1 VEAILTGEGVEP
13 GDIIVGLGSAGIH
26 SNGLTLAR
34 EVLLS
39 RAGYRIDQHVPE
51 LKRTVGEELLE
62 PTLIY
67 VRAILAM
74 LKERL
79 PIKALFHIT
88 GEGFLNLAR
97 VKSPVGFRIEALPEP
112 PPIFPLIQR
121 AGEISDAEMYRVFNM
136 GVGFCV
142 IVTPNAADR
151 ITQFAEASGFAAQWL
166 GHCVEDP
173 ERRVWLEPKDL
184 VGSKLD
190 IRIGHES
197 YAGTRRPRVLGYRAR
212 P

>member
-1 VEAILTGEGVEP
+1 MEAILTGEGVEP
-13 GDIIVGLGSAGIH
+13 GDIIVGLGSSVIH

-34 EVLLS
+34 EALLS

-51 LKRTVGEELLE
+51 LGRTVGEELLK

-67 VRAILAM
+67 VRAILAL

-79 PIKALFHIT
+79 PLKALFHIT

-112 PPIFPLIQR
+112 PAIFPLVQR
-121 AGEISDAEMYRVFNM
+121 AGGVSDAEMYRVFNM

-142 IVTPNAADR
+142 IVTPDGADR
-151 ITQFAEASGFAAQWL
+151 VTQLAEASGFAAQRL

-173 ERRVWLEPKDL
+173 GRRVWLEPKDL
-184 VGSKLD
+184 VGKD
-190 IRIGHES
+190 GKFFP
-197 YAGTRRPRVLGYRAR
+197 A
-212 P
+212 